1 MILANFFAKAMQ
13 EFSGWRKDCK
23 SYQVLSNL
31 HSFSKSR
38 NLSSLALYQH
48 LRCRTPPPPR
58 SAQQAVQDAL
68 LEGLPGLLHSHKGG
82 RSRIQSLEADGNTRR
97 D

>member
-1 MILANFFAKAMQ
+1 MILANFFAKIMQ
-13 EFSGWRKDCK
+13 EFSGWRKDWV
-23 SYQVLSNL
+23 QVLSNF
-31 HSFSKSR
+31 HSFSKSC

>member
-13 EFSGWRKDCK
+13 EFSGWRKDWV
-23 SYQVLSNL
+23 QVLSNL
-31 HSFSKSR
+31 HSFTKSR